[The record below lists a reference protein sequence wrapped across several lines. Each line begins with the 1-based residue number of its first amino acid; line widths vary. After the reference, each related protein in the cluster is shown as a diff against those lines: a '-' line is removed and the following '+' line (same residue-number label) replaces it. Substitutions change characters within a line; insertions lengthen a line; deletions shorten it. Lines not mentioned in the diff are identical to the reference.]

1 MLNSKMNSIIGLKS
15 NVFLAP
21 MAGITDYPLR
31 KLVAE
36 KGTANLYSEMV
47 AINAISRRNPKTYR
61 IADVRNEP
69 YPVIVQLV
77 GNDPYLFS
85 EAAKLAADLGAYSLD
100 INMGCPVKKVVGNGS
115 GSALMKNLPLASK
128 IIESTVKATPLK
140 VSVKFRKGW
149 DNNTVN
155 APEFAKMCEDS
166 GACYVTVHGR
176 TRAQGY
182 SGTADWD
189 IIRQVKEAVNI
200 PVIGNGDITSPYL
213 AGQMLRQTNADGVM
227 IGRGALG
234 NPWLPGQ
241 VHDYITSQKAP
252 LPIPVADIK
261 NALLQQLA
269 DMADF
274 YGQEMAVAISRK
286 FACWYSKNLRDAKKF
301 RETYNKIYDY
311 RAALRAIEDYLS
323 AAVLSTT
330 YPKLIMTLSL
340 RIPIKN
346 VWMNWRKN
354 LMFRPCR
361 ALFHIPVLWKRWELK
376 AQIS

>member
-47 AINAISRRNPKTYR
+47 AINAISRRNSKTYR

-140 VSVKFRKGW
+140 VSVIFR
-149 DNNTVN
+149 
-155 APEFAKMCEDS
+155 
-166 GACYVTVHGR
+166 
-176 TRAQGY
+176 
-182 SGTADWD
+182 
-189 IIRQVKEAVNI
+189 
-200 PVIGNGDITSPYL
+200 
-213 AGQMLRQTNADGVM
+213 
-227 IGRGALG
+227 
-234 NPWLPGQ
+234 
-241 VHDYITSQKAP
+241 
-252 LPIPVADIK
+252 
-261 NALLQQLA
+261 
-269 DMADF
+269 
-274 YGQEMAVAISRK
+274 
-286 FACWYSKNLRDAKKF
+286 
-301 RETYNKIYDY
+301 
-311 RAALRAIEDYLS
+311 
-323 AAVLSTT
+323 
-330 YPKLIMTLSL
+330 
-340 RIPIKN
+340 
-346 VWMNWRKN
+346 
-354 LMFRPCR
+354 
-361 ALFHIPVLWKRWELK
+361 
-376 AQIS
+376 